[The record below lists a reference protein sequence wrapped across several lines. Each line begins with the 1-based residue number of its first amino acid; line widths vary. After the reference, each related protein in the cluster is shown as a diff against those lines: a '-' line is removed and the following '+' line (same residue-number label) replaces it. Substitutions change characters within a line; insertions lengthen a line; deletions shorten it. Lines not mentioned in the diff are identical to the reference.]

1 MKEWMEPI
9 NSELPLAK
17 AFNRIISDLEL
28 LRIMTNPRIFSDS
41 TDKEAPFRMQ
51 NYYLTV
57 LWERWLHGVFNRLVE
72 WANTISSYF
81 DEYNGSWEYYALSHR
96 LDFIKEYGSDD
107 EDDYNPDDTIKTTS
121 ITHEQLKYHIIF
133 YDLYHDCVDIVQDAK
148 PDDLYPMIS
157 TLDAKSRF
165 SVIDIFQKATNQPI
179 TSYIL
184 DKEGHLRPMTFADK
198 ELIKVTEMV
207 TAMDNGQLIY
217 TIAQIMESL
226 TFELETIAK
235 SDRAFSDNHYVLN
248 AILNDA
254 TSILNLRLDKT
265 RFYQSTTS
273 KSTKRPAIMTSN
285 YGRRKERK
293 SDN

>member
-9 NSELPLAK
+9 DSELPLAK

-41 TDKEAPFRMQ
+41 TDKEAPFRMH

-72 WANTISSYF
+72 WADTISTYF
-81 DEYNGSWEYYALSHR
+81 DEYNGSWEYYALSQR
-96 LDFIKEYGSDD
+96 LEFIKEYGSDD
-107 EDDYNPDDTIKTTS
+107 EDDYNPDDTIKTTG
-121 ITHEQLKYHIIF
+121 ITHEQLKYHTVF
-133 YDLYHDCVDIVQDAK
+133 RDLYHDCVDIVQDAK

-165 SVIDIFQKATNQPI
+165 SVIDVLQKSTGHPI
-179 TSYIL
+179 TPYIL
-184 DKEGHLRPMTFADK
+184 DKEGHLRPMTFAEQ
-198 ELIKVTEMV
+198 ELAKVSGIV
-207 TAMDNGQLIY
+207 KAMDNGQLVY

-226 TFELETIAK
+226 TSELETIAN
-235 SDRAFSDNHYVLN
+235 SDRAFSDNHDLLN

-254 TSILNLRLDKT
+254 ISVLNLHLDRT
-265 RFYQSTTS
+265 RFFQSS
-273 KSTKRPAIMTSN
+273 KPKSTIIPAMISPN
-285 YGRRKERK
+285 
-293 SDN
+293 

>member
-9 NSELPLAK
+9 DSELPLAK

-41 TDKEAPFRMQ
+41 TDKEAPFRMH

-81 DEYNGSWEYYALSHR
+81 DKYNGSWEYYALSQR
-96 LDFIKEYGSDD
+96 LEFIKEYGSDD
-107 EDDYNPDDTIKTTS
+107 EDDYNPDDTIKTTG
-121 ITHEQLKYHIIF
+121 ITHEQLKYHTIF
-133 YDLYHDCVDIVQDAK
+133 RDLYHDCVDIVQDAK
-148 PDDLYPMIS
+148 PDNLYPMIT

-165 SVIDIFQKATNQPI
+165 SVIDVLQKSTGQQV

-184 DKEGHLRPMTFADK
+184 EKNGHLRPMTFAEQ
-198 ELIKVTEMV
+198 ELVKVSGMV
-207 TAMDNGQLIY
+207 KAMDNGQLVY

-226 TFELETIAK
+226 TSELETIAN
-235 SDRAFSDNHYVLN
+235 SDRAFSDNHDLLN

-254 TSILNLRLDKT
+254 TSVLNLHLNKT
-265 RFYQSTTS
+265 RFMQLS
-273 KSTKRPAIMTSN
+273 KSKSIKIPGMHYSN
-285 YGRRKERK
+285 
-293 SDN
+293 

>member
-1 MKEWMEPI
+1 MDPI
-9 NSELPLAK
+9 NSEQPLAK

-72 WANTISSYF
+72 WAETISAYF

-96 LDFIKEYGSDD
+96 LKFIKAYGSDD
-107 EDDYNPDDTIKTTS
+107 EDDYNSDDSIKTTGIS
-121 ITHEQLKYHIIF
+121 HEQLKYYTIF
-133 YDLYHDCVDIVQDAK
+133 RDLYHDCVDIVQDTK

-165 SVIDIFQKATNQPI
+165 SVIDVLQKSTGQPVKP
-179 TSYIL
+179 YIL
-184 DKEGHLRPMTFADK
+184 DKEGHLRPMTFAEQ
-198 ELIKVTEMV
+198 ELVKVSAMV
-207 TAMDNGQLIY
+207 KAMDNGQLVY

-226 TFELETIAK
+226 TSELETIAM
-235 SDRAFSDNHYVLN
+235 SNNAFSDNHDVLN
-248 AILNDA
+248 AIINDA
-254 TSILNLRLDKT
+254 TSMLNLRLDKT
-265 RFYQSTTS
+265 RFIQSS
-273 KSTKRPAIMTSN
+273 KSETAMVSAMINPN
-285 YGRRKERK
+285 
-293 SDN
+293 